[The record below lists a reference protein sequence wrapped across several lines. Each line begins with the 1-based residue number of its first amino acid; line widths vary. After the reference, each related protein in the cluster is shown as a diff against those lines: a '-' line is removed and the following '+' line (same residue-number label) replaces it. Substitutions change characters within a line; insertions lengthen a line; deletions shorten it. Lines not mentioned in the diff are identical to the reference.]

1 MVIMH
6 LIQFYCKPL
15 LLHASSSVEC
25 FNMTRGVVRFRSY
38 VARGDVFIGKSL
50 RLAQMKLGLL
60 SLAYSSCYWLVC
72 VRH

>member
-1 MVIMH
+1 
-6 LIQFYCKPL
+6 
-15 LLHASSSVEC
+15 
-25 FNMTRGVVRFRSY
+25 MTRGVVRFRSY

-72 VRH
+72 VRHWPKSSKSSFVRDLSCSTNSVRPIKF